1 MNWARRRVN
10 HCLPALALGLEA
22 LFLFVPAFFLPPQ
35 ALAQQPII
43 EEIRIHGSR
52 RIPAETVRARIFSRE
67 GDVYSDAAL
76 QRDFSSLWNS
86 QFFQDLRFE
95 REESP
100 KGYRI
105 HIYVT
110 EKPNIRELTYPGLS
124 SVPLSDVLDRFKE
137 RKVGLSVESQYDPTK
152 IKKAEVVLK
161 ELLSEHG
168 RQFAT
173 ITTEIRP
180 IPPSSVAVTFNIK
193 EGPKVKVGDIKFE
206 GNKNVGSRTLRRA
219 MKNLRPIGIPHSI
232 FLEGIFSKTFDA
244 KKLNE
249 DAERVRDAY
258 QQRGY
263 FKALVQEPK
272 TNTRDTGGF
281 RIPLIMKGGGKAV
294 DITMPIEEGERYKL
308 GTITFKNMKAVSN
321 ERALRSLFPIGDGD
335 LFNTEHIRKGL
346 EQLRKAYAE
355 LGYINFTPVPDTKI
369 DDTKLEVSIEVDLDE
384 GKQFFVRRI
393 EFQGNTTTR
402 DKVIRR
408 EIALEEGNIYN
419 GRLWELSLLRLNQL
433 GYFEQL
439 SPEQDSVVKQ
449 NVADGTVDLTLK
461 VKERGKN
468 SIGLTG
474 GVSGLAGSFIGINYE
489 TNNFLGLGETLRVEA
504 SVGSRER
511 NVLFG
516 FTEPYLFDRPI
527 QFGFTVF
534 TRRYSF
540 NQARQQELLTGQP
553 IDLPETIL
561 DTLQNFNQSTTGF
574 TVSGSYQ
581 LRRSFKRVGLTY
593 AFDTSSVTVF
603 SNASR
608 QLFEQVAFRDISGRN
623 SLEGVVT
630 SKLLPSFSVNRVD
643 SAIRP
648 TSGYSLFAGGQIAGL
663 GGNVRSLRPLVELKY
678 FRPMNRGRNVLG
690 MRFQGAFLTGWGGKV
705 APPFERFYLGGDTDV
720 RGFDVR
726 AISPIVFLVD
736 RVQFPL
742 CSPSAPFPACTQT
755 GAGAVLKDP
764 TNPRRGIYT
773 VPVPVHRIVFPG
785 GDTSVVGN
793 IEYRIPIVGPV
804 TLAVFTDVGMNMIL
818 RESQLRL
825 NNAQLTDLNTV
836 PFGCPA
842 LDSAFNCTGGTP
854 LSFDQNLQVVSST
867 NFVPRMSSGL
877 ELQVILPVVNAPLRV
892 YWAYNPLILNTST
905 AAPSQITRDMFP
917 VGGAGDFS
925 YLQAVSSFGPTFQLK
940 DPRRTFRFTVSTT
953 F

>member
-1 MNWARRRVN
+1 MA
-10 HCLPALALGLEA
+10 A
-22 LFLFVPAFFLPPQ
+22 LFFLTPLLVLTPR
-35 ALAQQPII
+35 AAAQEPVV
-43 EEIRIHGSR
+43 EEIIIHGSR
-52 RIPAETVRARIFSRE
+52 RIPSETVRSRIFTRE
-67 GDVYSDAAL
+67 GDVFSEAAL
-76 QRDFSSLWNS
+76 QRDFRFLWNS

-100 KGYRI
+100 KGFRI

-124 SVPLSDVLDRFKE
+124 SVQLSDVLDRFKE
-137 RKVGLSVESQYDPTK
+137 RKVGISVESQYDPTK

-161 ELLSEHG
+161 DLLSEHG

-173 ITTEIRP
+173 IRTEVRP
-180 IPPSSVAVTFNIK
+180 IPPSSVAITFQIK
-193 EGPKVKVGDIKFE
+193 EGPKVKVGRIQFE
-206 GNKNVGSRTLRRA
+206 GNQKVGSRTLRRA
-219 MKNLRPIGIPHSI
+219 MKNLKPLGIPRSI
-232 FLEGIFSKTFDA
+232 FLESIFSKTFDA

-249 DAERVRDAY
+249 DAERVRDEY

-263 FKALVQEPK
+263 FKALIQDPK
-272 TNTRDTGGF
+272 TETRDTGGF
-281 RIPLIMKGGGKAV
+281 RIPVLMKGGGKAV
-294 DITMPIEEGERYKL
+294 DITVPIEEGERYRL
-308 GTITFKNMKAVSN
+308 GSINFKNAKAVTN
-321 ERALRSLFPIGDGD
+321 LLALRGLFPIGDGD
-335 LFNTEHIRKGL
+335 LFNTAHIRKGL

-355 LGYINFTPVPDTKI
+355 LGYINFTSVPDTKI
-369 DDTKLEVSIEVDLDE
+369 DDQKLEISLEIDVDE

-408 EIALEEGNIYN
+408 EVALEEGQVYN
-419 GRLWELSLLRLNQL
+419 GRLWEMSLLRLNQL

-449 NVADGTVDLTLK
+449 DVKDATVDLTLK

-489 TNNFLGLGETLRVEA
+489 TNNFLGLGETLRIEA

-511 NVLFG
+511 NVLFS

-527 QFGFTVF
+527 QFGFSIF
-534 TRRYSF
+534 TRKFSF
-540 NQARQQELLTGQP
+540 NQARQQEQLTGQP
-553 IDLPETIL
+553 IELPESIL

-574 TVSGSYQ
+574 TVSSSYQ
-581 LRRSFKRVGLTY
+581 LRRSFKRLALTY
-593 AFDTSSVTVF
+593 SLDTSSVTVF
-603 SNASR
+603 SAASR

-630 SKLLPSFSVNRVD
+630 SKLLPSFSVNRVNNPV
-643 SAIRP
+643 RP
-648 TSGYSLFAGGQIAGL
+648 TEGYSVFAGGQVAGL
-663 GGNVRSLRPLVELKY
+663 GGNVRSIRPLVELKY
-678 FRPMNRGRNVLG
+678 FRPMNKARNTLG
-690 MRFQGAFLTGWGGKV
+690 VRVQGAFLTGWGGQV

-720 RGFDVR
+720 RGFDIR

-736 RVQFPL
+736 RVDFPL
-742 CSPSAPFPACTQT
+742 TNPDGRP
-755 GAGAVLKDP
+755 VLKDP
-764 TNPRRGIYT
+764 TNPRRGVYT
-773 VPVPVHRIVFPG
+773 VPIPIRRIVFPG

-793 IEYRIPIVGPV
+793 VEYRVPIVGPV
-804 TLAVFTDVGMNMIL
+804 TLAAFTDVGMNFIL
-818 RESQLRL
+818 RDSQLRL
-825 NNAQLTDLNTV
+825 NASQLTNLNTI

-842 LDSAFNCTGGTP
+842 LDAVFACSGAQQ
-854 LSFDQNLQVVSST
+854 LSFDANLQAAAGT
-867 NFVPRMSSGL
+867 NFVPRMSTGL

-892 YWAYNPLILNTST
+892 YWAYNPLLLDTTST
-905 AAPSQITRDMFP
+905 APNQITRDMFP
-917 VGGAGDFS
+917 LGGAGDFS
-925 YLQAVSSFGPTFQLK
+925 FLQAQSAFGPSFRLK
-940 DPRRTFRFTVSTT
+940 DPRKTFRFTVSTT

>member
-1 MNWARRRVN
+1 MV
-10 HCLPALALGLEA
+10 
-22 LFLFVPAFFLPPQ
+22 
-35 ALAQQPII
+35 
-43 EEIRIHGSR
+43 EEIIIHGSR
-52 RIPAETVRARIFSRE
+52 RIPEETVRSRIFTRE
-67 GDVYSDAAL
+67 GDVYSEAAL
-76 QRDFSSLWNS
+76 QRDFRFLWNS
-86 QFFQDLRFE
+86 QFFQDLRME

-124 SVPLSDVLDRFKE
+124 SVQLSDVLDRFKE

-161 ELLSEHG
+161 DLLSEHG

-173 ITTEIRP
+173 IRTEIRP

-193 EGPKVKVGDIKFE
+193 EGPKVKVGKIRFE
-206 GNKNVGSRTLRRA
+206 GNQKVGSRTLRRA

-232 FLEGIFSKTFDA
+232 FLESIFSKTFDA

-249 DAERVRDAY
+249 DAERVRDEY

-263 FKALVQEPK
+263 FKALVQDPK
-272 TNTRDTGGF
+272 TETRDTGGF
-281 RIPLIMKGGGKAV
+281 RIPLLMKGGGKAV
-294 DITMPIEEGERYKL
+294 DITMPIEEGERYRL
-308 GTITFKNMKAVSN
+308 GSITFKNAKAVTN
-321 ERALRSLFPIGDGD
+321 VAALRSLFPIADGD
-335 LFNTEHIRKGL
+335 IFNTAHIRKGL

-355 LGYINFTPVPDTKI
+355 LGYINFTSVPDTKI
-369 DDTKLEVSIEVDLDE
+369 DDQKLEINLDIDVDE

-408 EIALEEGNIYN
+408 ELALEEGQVYN
-419 GRLWELSLLRLNQL
+419 GRLWELSVLRLNQL

-439 SPEQDSVVKQ
+439 DPEQDSVVKQ
-449 NVADGTVDLTLK
+449 DVRDATVDLTLK

-489 TNNFLGLGETLRVEA
+489 TNNFLGLGETLRIEA

-534 TRRYSF
+534 TRRFNF
-540 NQARQQELLTGQP
+540 NQARQQEVLTGQP
-553 IDLPETIL
+553 IELPESIL
-561 DTLQNFNQSTTGF
+561 DTLQNFTQSTTGF
-574 TVSGSYQ
+574 TVSSSYQ
-581 LRRSFKRVGLTY
+581 LRRSFKRVAVTY
-593 AFDTSSVTVF
+593 ALDTSSVTVF
-603 SNASR
+603 SAASR
-608 QLFEQVAFRDISGRN
+608 QLFEQIAFRDISGRN

-630 SKLLPSFSVNRVD
+630 SKVLPSFSVNKVN
-643 SAIRP
+643 SQFRP
-648 TSGYSLFAGGQIAGL
+648 TGGYSLFVGGQIAGL
-663 GGNVRSLRPLVELKY
+663 GGNVRSIRPLTEFKY
-678 FRPMNRGRNVLG
+678 FLPVNKGRNVLG
-690 MRFQGAFLTGWGGKV
+690 FRVQGAYLTGWGGQV
-705 APPFERFYLGGDTDV
+705 APPFERFYLGGDTDI
-720 RGFDVR
+720 RGFDIR
-726 AISPIVFLVD
+726 AISPVVFLVD
-736 RVQFPL
+736 RVDFPL
-742 CSPSAPFPACTQT
+742 TNPDGRP
-755 GAGAVLKDP
+755 VLKDP
-764 TNPRRGIYT
+764 TNPRRGVYT
-773 VPVPVHRIVFPG
+773 VPIPIRRIVFPG
-785 GDTSVVGN
+785 GDTSLVGN
-793 IEYRIPIVGPV
+793 VEYRVPIVGPV
-804 TLAVFTDVGMNMIL
+804 TVAAFTDVGMNFIL
-818 RESQLRL
+818 RDSQLRI
-825 NNAQLTDLNTV
+825 NNSQLEDLNTN

-842 LDSAFNCTGGTP
+842 LDAVFGCSGGVP
-854 LSFDQNLQVVSST
+854 LTFDANLQAASGT
-867 NFVPRMSSGL
+867 NFVPRMSTGL

-892 YWAYNPLILNTST
+892 YWAYNPLILNTSAT
-905 AAPSQITRDMFP
+905 APNQITRDMFP
-917 VGGAGDFS
+917 PGGAGDFS
-925 YLQAVSSFGPTFQLK
+925 FLQAQSAFAPTFTLK

>member
-1 MNWARRRVN
+1 
-10 HCLPALALGLEA
+10 
-22 LFLFVPAFFLPPQ
+22 
-35 ALAQQPII
+35 
-43 EEIRIHGSR
+43 
-52 RIPAETVRARIFSRE
+52 
-67 GDVYSDAAL
+67 
-76 QRDFSSLWNS
+76 
-86 QFFQDLRFE
+86 
-95 REESP
+95 
-100 KGYRI
+100 
-105 HIYVT
+105 
-110 EKPNIRELTYPGLS
+110 
-124 SVPLSDVLDRFKE
+124 
-137 RKVGLSVESQYDPTK
+137 
-152 IKKAEVVLK
+152 
-161 ELLSEHG
+161 
-168 RQFAT
+168 
-173 ITTEIRP
+173 
-180 IPPSSVAVTFNIK
+180 
-193 EGPKVKVGDIKFE
+193 
-206 GNKNVGSRTLRRA
+206 KNVGSRTLRRA
-219 MKNLRPIGIPHSI
+219 MKNLKPIGIPRSI
-232 FLEGIFSKTFDA
+232 FLENIFSKTFDA

-281 RIPLIMKGGGKAV
+281 RIPLIQKGGGKAV

-308 GTITFKNMKAVSN
+308 SSITFKNMKAVTN
-321 ERALRSLFPIGDGD
+321 EKALRSLFPIGDGD

-355 LGYINFTPVPDTKI
+355 LGYINFTPVPNTEI
-369 DDTKLEVSIEVDLDE
+369 DDTKLEVSIQVDLDE

-439 SPEQDSVVKQ
+439 NPEQDSVVKQ
-449 NVADGTVDLTLK
+449 NVQDATVDLTLK

-511 NVLFG
+511 NLLFG

-534 TRRYSF
+534 TRKFSF

-553 IDLPETIL
+553 LELPETIL
-561 DTLQNFNQSTTGF
+561 DTLQNFNQSTKGF

-581 LRRSFKRVGLTY
+581 LRRSFKRIGLTY
-593 AFDTSSVTVF
+593 SFDSSSITVF

-608 QLFEQVAFRDISGRN
+608 QLFEDVAFRDISGRN

-630 SKLLPSFSVNRVD
+630 SKLLPSFSVNRLD

-663 GGNVRSLRPLVELKY
+663 GGNVRSIRPLVELKY
-678 FRPMNRGRNVLG
+678 FRPMNKGRNVLG
-690 MRFQGAFLTGWGGKV
+690 MRLQGAFLTGWGGKV
-705 APPFERFYLGGDTDV
+705 APPFERFYMGGDTDI
-720 RGFDVR
+720 RGFDIR
-726 AISPIVFLVD
+726 AVSPITFLVSRID
-736 RVQFPL
+736 FPL
-742 CSPSAPFPACTQT
+742 TNPDGQR
-755 GAGAVLKDP
+755 VLKDP
-764 TNPRRGIYT
+764 TNPRRGIIT
-773 VPVPVHRIVFPG
+773 VPIPIRRIVFPG

-793 IEYRIPIVGPV
+793 LEYRIPIVGPV
-804 TLAVFTDVGMNMIL
+804 TLAAFTDVGMNFIL
-818 RESQLRL
+818 RDSQLRL

-842 LDSAFNCTGGTP
+842 LDSAFNCTGGKL
-854 LSFDQNLQVVSST
+854 LSFEPNLQAVSGT

-905 AAPSQITRDMFP
+905 TAPNQITRDMFP
-917 VGGAGDFS
+917 AGGAGDFS
-925 YLQAVSSFGPTFQLK
+925 F
-940 DPRRTFRFTVSTT
+940 
-953 F
+953 

>member
-1 MNWARRRVN
+1 MK
-10 HCLPALALGLEA
+10 HCPPALALLLEA
-22 LFLFVPAFFLPPQ
+22 LLLLVPALVLTPQ

-105 HIYVT
+105 HIYVV

-124 SVPLSDVLDRFKE
+124 SVQLSDVLDRFKE

-173 ITTEIRP
+173 ITTEVRP

-281 RIPLIMKGGGKAV
+281 RIPIIMKGGGKAV
-294 DITMPIEEGERYKL
+294 DIIMPIDEGERYKL
-308 GTITFKNMKAVSN
+308 GTITFKNMKAVTN
-321 ERALRSLFPIGDGD
+321 EKALRSLFPIGDGD

-449 NVADGTVDLTLK
+449 NVADSTVDLTLK

-511 NVLFG
+511 NLLFG

-534 TRRYSF
+534 TRKYSF
-540 NQARQQELLTGQP
+540 NQARQQEILTGQP
-553 IDLPETIL
+553 IELPETIL

-581 LRRSFKRVGLTY
+581 LRRSFKRLGLTY
-593 AFDTSSVTVF
+593 SFDTSTVTVF
-603 SNASR
+603 SNASQ
-608 QLFEQVAFRDISGRN
+608 QLFEQIAFRDISGRN

-643 SAIRP
+643 SAMRP

-663 GGNVRSLRPLVELKY
+663 GGNVKSLRPLVEYKY
-678 FRPMNRGRNVLG
+678 FRPFGRKGLNVLAT
-690 MRFQGAFLTGWGGKV
+690 RLQAAFLTGWGGQV
-705 APPFERFYLGGDTDV
+705 APPFERFYLGGDTDI
-720 RGFDVR
+720 RGFDIR
-726 AISPIVFLVD
+726 AVSPMVFLVD

-742 CSPSAPFPACTQT
+742 TNPDGRP
-755 GAGAVLKDP
+755 VLKDP
-764 TNPRRGIYT
+764 TNPRRGTVT
-773 VPVPVHRIVFPG
+773 VPIPVHRIVFPG

-793 IEYRIPIVGPV
+793 VEYRIPIVGPV
-804 TLAVFTDVGMNMIL
+804 TLALFTDVGMNFIL
-818 RESQLRL
+818 RDSQLRL
-825 NNAQLTDLNTV
+825 NNAQFNDLNTI
-836 PFGCPA
+836 PFGCPS
-842 LDSAFNCTGGTP
+842 LDSAFNCTGGTT
-854 LSFDQNLQVVSST
+854 LSFQQNLQAVSGT
-867 NFVPRMSSGL
+867 NYVPRMSSGL

-892 YWAYNPLILNTST
+892 YWAYNPLILNTTTDS
-905 AAPSQITRDMFP
+905 PNQITRDMFP

-925 YLQAVSSFGPTFQLK
+925 FQQAQSLFAPSFRLK

>member
-1 MNWARRRVN
+1 M
-10 HCLPALALGLEA
+10 LALPLAA
-22 LFLFVPAFFLPPQ
+22 LFFFTPLFCLITLFTSLVMLTPRAT
-35 ALAQQPII
+35 AQEPII
-43 EEIRIHGSR
+43 EEIRVHGSR

-67 GDVYSDAAL
+67 GDVYSEAAL

-124 SVPLSDVLDRFKE
+124 SVQLSDVLDRFKE

-206 GNKNVGSRTLRRA
+206 GNKNVSSRTLRRA
-219 MKNLRPIGIPHSI
+219 MKNLKPIGIPHSI
-232 FLEGIFSKTFDA
+232 FLENLFSKTFDA

-258 QQRGY
+258 QQRGF

-272 TNTRDTGGF
+272 TVTRDTGGF
-281 RIPLIMKGGGKAV
+281 RIPLIQKGGGKAV

-308 GTITFKNMKAVSN
+308 GSITFKNMKAVTN
-321 ERALRSLFPIGDGD
+321 EKALRSLFPIADGD
-335 LFNTEHIRKGL
+335 LFNTEYIRKGL

-355 LGYINFTPVPDTKI
+355 QGYINFTPVPNTEI
-369 DDTKLEVSIEVDLDE
+369 DDTKLEVSIQVDLDE

-449 NVADGTVDLTLK
+449 NVADATVDLTLK

-511 NVLFG
+511 NLLFG

-534 TRRYSF
+534 TRRYNF
-540 NQARQQELLTGQP
+540 NQARQAELVSGQP
-553 IDLPETIL
+553 IELPESIL
-561 DTLQNFNQSTTGF
+561 DTLQNYNTSTTGF
-574 TVSGSYQ
+574 TVSTSYA

-593 AFDTSSVTVF
+593 SLDTSSVTVF

-608 QLFEQVAFRDISGRN
+608 QLFEQIAFRDISGRN

-630 SKLLPSFSVNRVD
+630 SKLLPSFTVNRTD
-643 SAIRP
+643 SAMRP

-663 GGNVRSLRPLVELKY
+663 GGNVKSIRPLVEYKR
-678 FRPMNRGRNVLG
+678 FRPMNKGRNVLG
-690 MRFQGAFLTGWGGKV
+690 MRLQGAFLTGWGGQV
-705 APPFERFYLGGDTDV
+705 APPFERFYLGGDTDL

-726 AISPIVFLVD
+726 AVSPVAFLVD
-736 RVQFPL
+736 RLEFPL
-742 CSPSAPFPACTQT
+742 TNPDGRPVP
-755 GAGAVLKDP
+755 KDP
-764 TNPRRGIYT
+764 TNLRRGNIT
-773 VPVPVHRIVFPG
+773 VPIPIQRIVFPG
-785 GDTSVVGN
+785 GDTSLVGN
-793 IEYRIPIVGPV
+793 FEYRIPIVGPV
-804 TLAVFTDVGMNMIL
+804 TLAVFTDVGMNFIL
-818 RESQLRL
+818 RESQLRIGSAL
-825 NNAQLTDLNTV
+825 LEDLNTN
-836 PFGCPA
+836 PFGCPS
-842 LDSAFNCTGGTP
+842 LDSQFNCAGGVP
-854 LSFDQNLQVVSST
+854 LTFDANLAVVSET

-905 AAPSQITRDMFP
+905 TAPNQITRDMFP
-917 VGGAGDFS
+917 IGGAGDFS
-925 YLQAVSSFGPTFQLK
+925 FQNAQALFAPTFVLK

>member
-1 MNWARRRVN
+1 MNWARRAAN
-10 HCLPALALGLEA
+10 HRLPALALVLEA
-22 LFLFVPAFFLPPQ
+22 VFLLTPLFFFTPA
-35 ALAQQPII
+35 ASAQQPII

-67 GDVYSDAAL
+67 GDVYSEAAL

-105 HIYVT
+105 HIYVV

-124 SVPLSDVLDRFKE
+124 SVQLSDVLDRFKE
-137 RKVGLSVESQYDPTK
+137 RKVGLSIESQYDPTK

-206 GNKNVGSRTLRRA
+206 GNKNVGGRTLRRA
-219 MKNLRPIGIPHSI
+219 MKNLKPIGIPRSI
-232 FLEGIFSKTFDA
+232 FLESLFSKTFDA

-272 TNTRDTGGF
+272 TTTRDTGGF

-308 GTITFKNMKAVSN
+308 GSITFKNMKAVTN
-321 ERALRSLFPIGDGD
+321 EKALRNLFPIGDGD

-355 LGYINFTPVPDTKI
+355 LGYINFTPVPNTEI
-369 DDTKLEVSIEVDLDE
+369 DDTKLEVSIAVDLDE

-408 EIALEEGNIYN
+408 ELALEEGHTYN

-439 SPEQDSVVKQ
+439 NPEQDSVVKQ
-449 NVADGTVDLTLK
+449 NVADSTVDLTLK

-511 NVLFG
+511 NLLFG

-534 TRRYSF
+534 TRKYSF
-540 NQARQQELLTGQP
+540 NQARQQEVLTGQP
-553 IDLPETIL
+553 LELPESIL

-574 TVSGSYQ
+574 TTSASYQ
-581 LRRSFKRVGLTY
+581 LRRSFKRLGLTY
-593 AFDTSSVTVF
+593 SFDTSSVTVF

-608 QLFEQVAFRDISGRN
+608 QLFEQIAFRDISGRN

-630 SKLLPSFSVNRVD
+630 SKVLPSFSVNRVD

-663 GGNVRSLRPLVELKY
+663 GGNVKSIRPLVEFKY
-678 FRPMNRGRNVLG
+678 FRPMGRKGLNVLG
-690 MRFQGAFLTGWGGKV
+690 MRLQGAFLTGWGGQV

-720 RGFDVR
+720 RGFDIR
-726 AISPIVFLVD
+726 AVSPMVFLVD
-736 RVQFPL
+736 RVEFPL
-742 CSPSAPFPACTQT
+742 SNPDGRP
-755 GAGAVLKDP
+755 VLKDP
-764 TNPRRGIYT
+764 TNPRRGTIT
-773 VPVPVHRIVFPG
+773 VPIPIRRIVFPG
-785 GDTSVVGN
+785 GDTSMVSNV
-793 IEYRIPIVGPV
+793 EYRIPIVGPV
-804 TLAVFTDVGMNMIL
+804 TLALFTDVGMNFIL
-818 RESQLRL
+818 RDSQLRL
-825 NNAQLTDLNTV
+825 NNDQLNNLNTV

-842 LDSAFNCTGGTP
+842 LDSAFNCTGGQL
-854 LSFDQNLQVVSST
+854 LSFDATLQAVSGT

-905 AAPSQITRDMFP
+905 TAPNQITRDMFP

-925 YLQAVSSFGPTFQLK
+925 FQQAQSLFAPSFQLK
-940 DPRRTFRFTVSTT
+940 DPRKTFRFTVSTT